1 MASIF
6 AFYPPRSRNQIHINR
21 KWCFYICMSALL
33 AVKYGSFGKRG
44 VPEFLRASML
54 VRY

>member
-6 AFYPPRSRNQIHINR
+6 AFYLPRSRNQIHINR
-21 KWCFYICMSALL
+21 KWRFCIGMSALL

-44 VPEFLRASML
+44 MLEF
-54 VRY
+54 